1 MIESTSDG
9 RSEAPGPRAVPAP
22 SGADRSKRSDV
33 GGAPAQAPKPKA
45 PPAHKRRSTRK
56 PPEAL
61 PPHTDKSAKSVK
73 PAGAVKPQ
81 KALKPGGA
89 AKSSEAA
96 KPPGAVKPARSA
108 KPKPPTRM
116 KPGAKPHPGRGK
128 RSPRPR
134 TEPRP
139 VEMQALPVAHA
150 PTRRKLTCSIFGWR
164 DEWVADFYAVA
175 FGLQG
180 RDWIVER
187 SPKFLWLGEET
198 PGEAYEAHE
207 ILVDALLRAGWRRV
221 GNDGAW
227 YRQRFE
233 RSIETAPERP

>member
-9 RSEAPGPRAVPAP
+9 RSEAPGPRIDPAP
-22 SGADRSKRSDV
+22 SGADRSKLSDV
-33 GGAPAQAPKPKA
+33 GEAPAQPPKPTS
-45 PPAHKRRSTRK
+45 PPAHKRSTRK
-56 PPEAL
+56 PPKAV
-61 PPHTDKSAKSVK
+61 PRHTDKSAKPAK

-81 KALKPGGA
+81 ISLKPGGA
-89 AKSSEAA
+89 AKSSAAA
-96 KPPGAVKPARSA
+96 KPPGAVKPARAA

-116 KPGAKPHPGRGK
+116 KPGAKPHTRRGK
-128 RSPRPR
+128 ISPRPR

-139 VEMQALPVAHA
+139 VDGQALPVAHV
-150 PTRRKLTCSIFGWR
+150 PTRGKLTCSIFGWR
-164 DEWVADFYAVA
+164 DEWAADFYAVA

-198 PGEAYEAHE
+198 PSEAYEAHAS
-207 ILVDALLRAGWRRV
+207 LVEALLRAGWRRV
-221 GNDGAW
+221 ATDGAW

-233 RSIETAPERP
+233 RPIETAPERP

>member
-1 MIESTSDG
+1 MIESTSGG
-9 RSEAPGPRAVPAP
+9 RSEAPGPRAEPAP
-22 SGADRSKRSDV
+22 SGADRLKRSDV
-33 GGAPAQAPKPKA
+33 GGAPAQPPKPKA
-45 PPAHKRRSTRK
+45 PPAHKRRTTRK
-56 PPEAL
+56 RPKAV
-61 PPHTDKSAKSVK
+61 PPHTDKSAKPVK
-73 PAGAVKPQ
+73 PAGVVKPQ
-81 KALKPGGA
+81 KALKPGA

-128 RSPRPR
+128 RSPRDR
-134 TEPRP
+134 TELRT
-139 VEMQALPVAHA
+139 VDGQALRVAHA

-207 ILVDALLRAGWRRV
+207 ILVEALLRAGWRRV

-233 RSIETAPERP
+233 RSIETSPERP